1 MMRTFSPAAVL
12 LAWVAA
18 VPLTAANERSTAD
31 AYVLAMGKS
40 CMSTN
45 LDFDA
50 FARMREKRAGDF
62 LWFRRAGKTYLI
74 EDPATLRQAHE
85 LFAPLRALEP
95 EQQDLSRRQEELG
108 QKEEELDRQQDELE
122 SQMERLTE
130 EAGDTEGDWDEEFT
144 VSEQTAPP
152 NEEELA
158 AIQRELDELRG
169 QQDALHPRQRELD
182 AKDRELEAVERR
194 LDAREEKLE
203 AEAEAKLWVL
213 IDGSVK
219 NGTARPMSG
228 RGD

>member
-1 MMRTFSPAAVL
+1 MTRTFFPAAVL
-12 LAWVAA
+12 LAWAAA

-74 EDPATLRQAHE
+74 EDVATLRQANE

-108 QKEEELDRQQDELE
+108 QKEEELDRQQDEFE

-144 VSEQTAPP
+144 VSEQTGPP
-152 NEEELA
+152 SEEELA
-158 AIQRELDELRG
+158 AIQKELDELRG
-169 QQDALHPRQRELD
+169 QKDALRPRQRELET
-182 AKDRELEAVERR
+182 KDRELEAVERR

-203 AEAEAKLWVL
+203 AEAETKLWDMMDAAV
-213 IDGSVK
+213 
-219 NGTARPMSG
+219 RSG
-228 RGD
+228 AAKPSPRE